1 MQILEF
7 IIDDMISKYLYSDNK
22 MFTLIFSAFSHV
34 IKKIHLKVIRDIVIS
49 YKSLKKI

>member
-34 IKKIHLKVIRDIVIS
+34 IKEIHLKVYFIVILS
-49 YKSLKKI
+49 FHINH